1 MVVKYKITIIRCIG
15 KLALDDCPVNQF
27 GIALTDPFEIAGL
40 GPISR
45 VFNQPIFDRVG
56 MHVTAKVKQMPGV
69 SDVFCLERALEEG
82 ACAGEAFV
90 DGLGVGNR

>member
-1 MVVKYKITIIRCIG
+1 M
-15 KLALDDCPVNQF
+15 
-27 GIALTDPFEIAGL
+27 
-40 GPISR
+40 
-45 VFNQPIFDRVG
+45 FNQPIFDRVG